1 MSSLN
6 YKKGAHIGHSLPLH
20 LQMSDGRII
29 SACASPLEQDIS
41 MKNSSGEQKSPRMA
55 KVRDPA
61 NRRNTCAEPGN
72 GEEAM
77 TGEAG

>member
-41 MKNSSGEQKSPRMA
+41 MKNSSGEQKLHAWQRQEILPTGETH
-55 KVRDPA
+55 V
-61 NRRNTCAEPGN
+61 AEPGN